1 MKILI
6 LSDANSVHTL
16 KWVKSL
22 KKTDYK
28 LMLFSLFKPNNDFL
42 NQYDELKIVVR
53 TPNLR
58 SRIKNLREPNLS
70 KLNYF
75 RGLFYLNRIISD
87 YEPDILHAHYASSY
101 GVLAS
106 LSRFRPFVLSVWGS
120 DILDFPNRN
129 FLNKWLI
136 NKVINSANSICST
149 SEVMIKC
156 IREEY
161 NISDVDLIPFGVD
174 IDVFSPIQNLQKN
187 FIVGTIKSVE
197 KHNGIDCFLDAAKII
212 VYDYKNDKIQ
222 FLIVGKGSLLKKMKQ
237 KTVDLDLQ
245 KYVKFEG
252 HVSQDNIVEHHR
264 KLSLFIAVS
273 TRESFGVAVL
283 EAAACGVPS
292 ITSNVGGLPEV
303 NKHEHTGLIIKPND
317 PGKLAESIIRLYED
331 NNYRYQL
338 SENARSW
345 VVNNFDWDENLNKM
359 INVYKKVYDKKK
371 S

>member
-1 MKILI
+1 
-6 LSDANSVHTL
+6 
-16 KWVKSL
+16 
-22 KKTDYK
+22 
-28 LMLFSLFKPNNDFL
+28 
-42 NQYDELKIVVR
+42 
-53 TPNLR
+53 
-58 SRIKNLREPNLS
+58 
-70 KLNYF
+70 
-75 RGLFYLNRIISD
+75 
-87 YEPDILHAHYASSY
+87 
-101 GVLAS
+101 
-106 LSRFRPFVLSVWGS
+106 
-120 DILDFPNRN
+120 
-129 FLNKWLI
+129 
-136 NKVINSANSICST
+136 
-149 SEVMIKC
+149 
-156 IREEY
+156 
-161 NISDVDLIPFGVD
+161 
-174 IDVFSPIQNLQKN
+174 
-187 FIVGTIKSVE
+187 
-197 KHNGIDCFLDAAKII
+197 
-212 VYDYKNDKIQ
+212 
-222 FLIVGKGSLLKKMKQ
+222 MKQ